1 MTLRQQSPSQQL
13 PTLPP
18 YFTNQFEVT
27 MAEASQPA
35 AAVSQPRTA
44 LPSRP
49 LSRGREE
56 SAATSSSRPSPDGE
70 KQRRPLK
77 SGSRSPSATSAAEPS
92 TKGAGTK
99 KKQQP
104 ASSSGHSQVCRYATP
119 VINAKNFKAD
129 PPTATVERQKRRYGE
144 DPRKV
149 LQYATLVVSI

>member
-1 MTLRQQSPSQQL
+1 MT
-13 PTLPP
+13 
-18 YFTNQFEVT
+18 
-27 MAEASQPA
+27 EASQPVA
-35 AAVSQPRTA
+35 TASQPRTA

-104 ASSSGHSQVCRYATP
+104 ASSSGHSQQLWNDRNAAMEKIPARCYHMQRLWSLSESQKLGATNESEEASKGSLCRT
-119 VINAKNFKAD
+119 I
-129 PPTATVERQKRRYGE
+129 
-144 DPRKV
+144 
-149 LQYATLVVSI
+149 